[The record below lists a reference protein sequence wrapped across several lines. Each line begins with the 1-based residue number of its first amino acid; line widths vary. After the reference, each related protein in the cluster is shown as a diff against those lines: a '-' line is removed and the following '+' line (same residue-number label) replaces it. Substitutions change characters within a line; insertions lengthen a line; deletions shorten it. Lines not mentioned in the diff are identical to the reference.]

1 MTEIQLQEDICRQ
14 LAKLGV
20 WAFRVKAEHGVRRSN
35 GPTAVPPG
43 TPDIRVEAGWGGWLE
58 VKLTGQLPSPKQLQ
72 WHTRA
77 RGCGSRVAIVH
88 SVKEAVDTVLQWR
101 RRAVW

>member
-1 MTEIQLQEDICRQ
+1 VTEIQLQEAICRQ
-14 LAKLGV
+14 LAKLGI

-58 VKLTGQLPSPKQLQ
+58 VKLVGELPNVKQLQ
-72 WHTRA
+72 WHARA

-88 SVKEAVDTVLQWR
+88 SVKEAVDTVLRWR
-101 RRAVW
+101 KCA